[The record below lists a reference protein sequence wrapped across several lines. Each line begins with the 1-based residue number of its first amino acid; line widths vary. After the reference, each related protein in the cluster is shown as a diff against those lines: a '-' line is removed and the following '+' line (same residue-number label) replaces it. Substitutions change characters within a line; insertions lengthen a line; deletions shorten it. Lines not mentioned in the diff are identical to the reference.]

1 MLRKLFTKHPSE
13 VGETYW
19 EHLRSASRISGRSF
33 LASVCQLIHAVLPFF
48 KPPPGTDVNSMKRF
62 LQEVSPDTRKK
73 NNL

>member
-1 MLRKLFTKHPSE
+1 MLKKLFTKHPNE

-19 EHLRSASRISGRSF
+19 QHFKAASRISWRSF
-33 LASVCQLIHAVLPFF
+33 LVSMTQLIHAIFPFF
-48 KPPPGTDVNSMKRF
+48 KPPLGTDVNSMKNF